1 MKAISIFITC
11 VLVLEETTTTTFKF
25 SLISKSMN
33 IRFGLKRQRG
43 EEIERRERFRER
55 DIGRMSGIWTGTILD
70 IAAIK
75 RSTSIVNKSPNTSVD
90 V

>member
-1 MKAISIFITC
+1 
-11 VLVLEETTTTTFKF
+11 
-25 SLISKSMN
+25 MN

-43 EEIERRERFRER
+43 EEIERREKFRER

-75 RSTSIVNKSPNTSVD
+75 RSASILNESLNISFD
-90 V
+90 VFFQF